1 MHWSQMFIPTLRE
14 VTADAEVASH
24 RLLLR
29 AGFIRQLGAGIYS
42 MLPLARRSL
51 LKIEQIIREEMNA
64 IGGQEFYLP
73 ALHPAEIWKETG
85 RWEVMGENMFRLTDR
100 SRREL
105 CLGMTHE
112 EVFTAI
118 ARDELRSYRDL
129 PQIWYQIQVKFRD
142 EPRPKSGLLRV
153 RQFTMKDSYSFD
165 LNAAGLDASYRLHDT
180 AYRRIFDRCGLKYVV
195 VQAESGAMGGSESEE
210 FMTFSDAGE
219 DWVARCSQCG
229 YAANLERA
237 ASGVRPVDDPPDE
250 REPEPV
256 HTPGRKTIQEV
267 SEFLHVER
275 SRQIK
280 SLVYLVQDAPVLV
293 LLRGDDQLN
302 ESKLANALSTEAFR
316 PAAAEEI
323 RAAFGADPGS
333 LGPVGLDGKSVRI
346 LADHS
351 LRSRKNLIC
360 GANRNDYHLLH
371 VTPDKDFAPEYA
383 DLRSVQP
390 EDPCPKCGA
399 PVGIDKAIEIG
410 HIFKLGRKYSGAMK
424 ATVLDRS
431 GEEVLLLMGSYG
443 IGVERIL
450 AAAVEL
456 FHDEAGIVLPRS
468 ISPFQAIV
476 TLLQPEN
483 PEHRSAAVR
492 LYEDLW
498 SQGVDCLLDDRDER
512 PGVKFKDAELIG
524 APVRITFGR
533 KMSEGAVELF
543 LRNSKQ
549 TASVPLPDAAE
560 RVVRELEEYRVE
572 LPPPTAS

>member
-165 LNAAGLDASYRLHDT
+165 LDAAGLDASYRLHDT

-237 ASGVRPVDDPPDE
+237 TSGVPPVDDPPGE

-410 HIFKLGRKYSGAMK
+410 HIFKLGRKYSEAMK

-450 AAAVEL
+450 TAAVEL

-492 LYEDLW
+492 LYEHLW

-549 TASVPLPDAAE
+549 TASVPLPDAVE
-560 RVVRELEEYRVE
+560 RVVRELEAYRVE
-572 LPPPTAS
+572 LPSPTAS

>member
-14 VTADAEVASH
+14 VAADAEVASH

-29 AGFIRQLGAGIYS
+29 AGYIRQLGAGIYS

-51 LKIEQIIREEMNA
+51 LKIEQIIREEMNS
-64 IGGQEFYLP
+64 IGAQEFYLP

-85 RWEVMGENMFRLTDR
+85 RWEVMGENMFRLQDR

-165 LNAAGLDASYRLHDT
+165 LDDAGLDKSYLLHDS

-219 DWVARCSQCG
+219 DWVAQCSHCG

-237 ASGVRPVDDPPDE
+237 ASGFRPVEDPTDE

-267 SEFLHVER
+267 SEFLNVER
-275 SRQIK
+275 NRQIK
-280 SLVYLVQDAPVLV
+280 SLVYLVEGAPVLV

-302 ESKLANALSTEAFR
+302 ESKLAHALSTEAFR
-316 PAAAEEI
+316 PAGPDEI
-323 RAAFGADPGS
+323 RTAFGADPGS
-333 LGPVGLDGKSVRI
+333 LGPVGVDRESVRI
-346 LADHS
+346 LADRS
-351 LRSRKNLIC
+351 LKSRKNLIC
-360 GANRNDYHLLH
+360 GANRDDYHLLH
-371 VTPDKDFAPEYA
+371 VTPDQDFVPEYA
-383 DLRSVQP
+383 ELRSVMP
-390 EDPCPKCGA
+390 EDPCLKCGA
-399 PVGIDKAIEIG
+399 PLRVDKAIEIG
-410 HIFKLGRKYSGAMK
+410 HIFKLGPKYSKAMK
-424 ATVLDRS
+424 ATVLNSS
-431 GEEVLLLMGSYG
+431 GEEVFLLMGSYG

-450 AAAVEL
+450 TAAVEL

-492 LYEDLW
+492 LYEELW
-498 SQGVDCLLDDRDER
+498 LQEVDCLLDDRDER

-524 APVRITFGR
+524 APIRITVGR
-533 KMSEGAVELF
+533 KMSEGLVEVF
-543 LRNSKQ
+543 VRNSKQ
-549 TASVPLPDAAE
+549 TTTVPLQDALE
-560 RVVRELEEYRVE
+560 HVVQGLDRYRVE
-572 LPPPTAS
+572 PPAPDAT